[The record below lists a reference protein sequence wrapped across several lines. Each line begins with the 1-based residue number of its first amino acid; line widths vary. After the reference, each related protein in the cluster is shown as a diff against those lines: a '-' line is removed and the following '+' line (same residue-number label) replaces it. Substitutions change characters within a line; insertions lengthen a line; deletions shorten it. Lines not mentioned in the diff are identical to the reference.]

1 MWHKPGHPKDVVD
14 ATEVKQRIIV
24 VVGIKVAVIRVIVV
38 GLEVIV
44 INVFI
49 NLHVIIHSRDHCQLY
64 WLLIRSFYLWTRLA
78 DGGTLHHEDIIT
90 VAWLTIVVASALV
103 PLGLLIEHH
112 ITYHMDMVC
121 DDIVH
126 MLHHGATLVA
136 DENHFVA
143 TIL

>member
-1 MWHKPGHPKDVVD
+1 MWHKPGHPNYVVD

-64 WLLIRSFYLWTRLA
+64 WLLIRSFYLWSRLA
-78 DGGTLHHEDIIT
+78 DGGTLHHEDIVT
-90 VAWLTIVVASALV
+90 VAWIAIVVASALV

-112 ITYHMDMVC
+112 ITCHMDMVC
-121 DDIVH
+121 DEIIH
-126 MLHHGATLVA
+126 MVRLGATLVA
-136 DENHFVA
+136 DENHLAA